1 MIKVRVAEKEKDG
14 AGVGVGIARRFATV
28 IAYGGGGVGILGGI
42 LAVEGLWAR
51 RTVGPPM
58 SDPPE
63 AAGRYIA
70 PEADAVAAPLSLAL
84 LGDSSAAGLG
94 VTSAVETPGAQLA
107 LGLSTVSRRPVRLH
121 SVAAIGARSSHVGE
135 QVTATLRANP
145 RPDVAVVI
153 IGANDVTHLCS
164 ITSSAGQLTAAI
176 RRLRRAGARVV
187 VATCPDLGTIE
198 PIPQPLRALARS
210 YGRRL
215 AAAQTVASVEAGARA
230 VSLGDLLGPQFLERP
245 REMFSPDRFH
255 PSAAGYAAAAGA
267 LLPSVV
273 ASLGLTTPGGVGEAP
288 VADVLPVREAAAE
301 AARDPGL
308 EVMRGTVAG
317 RERGPKG
324 RFAALRHRPARRT
337 AS

>member
-1 MIKVRVAEKEKDG
+1 M
-14 AGVGVGIARRFATV
+14 

-51 RTVGPPM
+51 RMVGPPR
-58 SDPPE
+58 SDPPD

-70 PEADAVAAPLSLAL
+70 PGADAGAAPLSLAL

-94 VTSAVETPGAQLA
+94 VTSAIETPGAQLA

-121 SVAAIGARSSHVGE
+121 SVAEIGARSSHIGA
-135 QVTATLRANP
+135 QVTDSLRTHAH
-145 RPDVAVVI
+145 PDVAVLI

-164 ITSSAGQLTAAI
+164 VTSSAAHLASAI
-176 RRLRRAGARVV
+176 DRLRRVGARVV

-198 PIPQPLRALARS
+198 PIPQPLRAVARS

-215 AAAQTVASVEAGARA
+215 ATAQTVASVEAGARA
-230 VSLGDLLGPQFLERP
+230 VSLGDLLGPQFAERP

-273 ASLGLTTPGGVGEAP
+273 ASLGLTTPGGA
-288 VADVLPVREAAAE
+288 ADPPAAEVLPVREAAAE

-317 RERGPKG
+317 RERGPRG
-324 RFAALRHRPARRT
+324 RFAALRHRPAR
-337 AS
+337 